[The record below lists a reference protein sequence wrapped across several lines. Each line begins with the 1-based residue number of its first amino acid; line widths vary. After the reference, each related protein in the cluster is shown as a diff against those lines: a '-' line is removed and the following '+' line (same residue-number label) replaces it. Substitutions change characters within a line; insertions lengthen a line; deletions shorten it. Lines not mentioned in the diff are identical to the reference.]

1 MPTSISNSS
10 AYPQQT
16 ARGSP
21 RGQPCGQRGMSR
33 ASPNAS
39 LAPPDDDED
48 PPQLLSYH
56 PALGLGQAALLVQGL
71 TVALYVV
78 GCALD
83 AALVTAISCLPALRR
98 KPMFCFMASLAL
110 ADLLRAHAGL
120 SLLLFARPGL
130 PGAAAVPLSLSACR
144 AQLFFFSFTSSAGFA
159 SVTSMLLDRYLAICH
174 PFQYLRCT
182 HGGRGTCVA
191 LAVGWTASLAVA
203 ASFLG
208 ASLHLRACT
217 PPGDPEGGPST
228 RPPRPPRL
236 PGLMCDHMSL
246 AVASCHSS
254 SSDVA
259 FDSALTGVMSTAFL
273 LLSTFTY
280 AKVMRASMSGA
291 GAGERSRPGPSRRKA
306 LHTCWT
312 HGALLAV
319 SYATGMA
326 IFLLEVA
333 EFQAPERLSHTAE
346 EELPPALRVVVAAK
360 TVLQAANAC
369 GVPVVNALV
378 YGLRSA
384 ELRAEVARALL
395 RCRHRRRRRRR
406 AVQVAVPSVSGAT
419 QDAPD
424 GGGEPRVPAFAT

>member
-1 MPTSISNSS
+1 
-10 AYPQQT
+10 
-16 ARGSP
+16 
-21 RGQPCGQRGMSR
+21 MSR

-39 LAPPDDDED
+39 LAPPPPPDDDDNGIE

-56 PALGLGQAALLVQGL
+56 PALGLGEAAPLVQGL
-71 TVALYVV
+71 AVALYVV

-83 AALVTAISCLPALRR
+83 AALVAAISCLPALRR
-98 KPMFCFMASLAL
+98 KAMFCFMASLAL

-120 SLLLFARPGL
+120 ALLLFARPGL

-174 PFQYLRCT
+174 PFHYLRCT

-191 LAVGWTASLAVA
+191 LAVGWAASLAVA

-208 ASLHLRACT
+208 ASLHLRACP
-217 PPGDPEGGPST
+217 PPGGSEGAPAT

-259 FDSALTGVMSTAFL
+259 FDSAFTGVMSTAFL

-280 AKVMRASMSGA
+280 AKVTR
-291 GAGERSRPGPSRRKA
+291 E
-306 LHTCWT
+306 
-312 HGALLAV
+312 
-319 SYATGMA
+319 
-326 IFLLEVA
+326 
-333 EFQAPERLSHTAE
+333 
-346 EELPPALRVVVAAK
+346 PPA
-360 TVLQAANAC
+360 
-369 GVPVVNALV
+369 P
-378 YGLRSA
+378 
-384 ELRAEVARALL
+384 RA
-395 RCRHRRRRRRR
+395 
-406 AVQVAVPSVSGAT
+406 PT
-419 QDAPD
+419 
-424 GGGEPRVPAFAT
+424 

>member
-1 MPTSISNSS
+1 MMIPMMVAIIILAAVAMKMPTSISNSS

-130 PGAAAVPLSLSACR
+130 PGAVAVPLSLSACR

-159 SVTSMLLDRYLAICH
+159 SVTSMLLD
-174 PFQYLRCT
+174 
-182 HGGRGTCVA
+182 
-191 LAVGWTASLAVA
+191 
-203 ASFLG
+203 
-208 ASLHLRACT
+208 
-217 PPGDPEGGPST
+217 
-228 RPPRPPRL
+228 
-236 PGLMCDHMSL
+236 
-246 AVASCHSS
+246 SS

-280 AKVMRASMSGA
+280 AKVTR
-291 GAGERSRPGPSRRKA
+291 
-306 LHTCWT
+306 
-312 HGALLAV
+312 
-319 SYATGMA
+319 
-326 IFLLEVA
+326 
-333 EFQAPERLSHTAE
+333 Q
-346 EELPPALRVVVAAK
+346 PP
-360 TVLQAANAC
+360 
-369 GVPVVNALV
+369 PPPPP
-378 YGLRSA
+378 
-384 ELRAEVARALL
+384 
-395 RCRHRRRRRRR
+395 RR
-406 AVQVAVPSVSGAT
+406 APT
-419 QDAPD
+419 
-424 GGGEPRVPAFAT
+424 